1 MTKENNDNQNNVQN
15 TDFQGDLTDGRLPGN
30 WKTRYSEEIAQNAIN
45 WEKKYL
51 IILFFVLLIVSF
63 GAGLYFKGYIFSL
76 ENIYPLGTFKIYLFA
91 FLGGM
96 LGGTVFSMKWLY
108 HSVAKNTWNI
118 DRRLWRIITPLLS
131 SAIALIVILLL
142 NSGLLNTDSYSSIYK
157 SFSVGFLAG
166 YFSDSAIGKLTEIAQ
181 VLFGST
187 STKGK

>member
-1 MTKENNDNQNNVQN
+1 MDSISTNSQQNSSFNS
-15 TDFQGDLTDGRLPGN
+15 DLTDGREKGD
-30 WKTRYSEEIAQNAIN
+30 WKTRYDDENARKAIN

-51 IILFFVLLIVSF
+51 IILFISNLLISVLL
-63 GAGLYFKGYIFSL
+63 GLLFNGYIIFSESFCKL
-76 ENIYPLGTFKIYLFA
+76 NEFKIYCFA

-118 DRRLWRIITPLLS
+118 DRRLWRLLTPLLS
-131 SAIALIVILLL
+131 SAVAFIIIMLL
-142 NSGLLNTDSYSSIYK
+142 NSDIFKPSNAFVSIYK
-157 SFSVGFLAG
+157 SFAVGFLAG

-181 VLFGST
+181 VLFGSS